1 MGRVDSLSKKKETM
15 PCPWCGSEVPEGS
28 IVCPYCDS
36 ALEEEGI
43 ITEGESWDDEDE
55 IDLED

>member
-1 MGRVDSLSKKKETM
+1 MSKKKETM

-43 ITEGESWDDEDE
+43 LTEGESWDDEEE
-55 IDLED
+55 IDFED